1 MSGHSKWSTIKHK
14 KGAADAK
21 RGKIFTKHAKLITI
35 AAQGSGGDPETNPA
49 LKAAIDKAKSDNV
62 PNTNIERA
70 IKKGTGESKD
80 GNRIEEFGYE
90 GYGPDGVAIIIN
102 CLSDNKNRAYTNVR
116 TIMSKGGGSIGE
128 SGCVGWMFKKRGVVR
143 IEINDAQKQDE
154 IELQAIDAGAED
166 IAIDDNIVEISTT
179 VENFEHIDKVL
190 RENFSILSAEVE
202 MIPENTVKIEDV
214 DKAQKILRLI
224 DTLNEDEDVSD
235 VYANFDIPDEVLA
248 SLSQ

>member
-14 KGAADAK
+14 KGTADAK

-35 AAQGSGGDPETNPA
+35 ATQGSGGDPETNPA
-49 LKAAIDKAKSDNV
+49 LKAAIDKAKNDNV

-80 GNRIEEFGYE
+80 GSRIEEFSYE

-116 TIMSKGGGSIGE
+116 TIISKGGGSIGE
-128 SGCVGWMFKKRGVVR
+128 SGCVSWMFKKKGVIR
-143 IEINDAQKQDE
+143 IETNEDQKQDD

-166 IAIDDNIVEISTT
+166 ISIDDNIVEIFTN
-179 VENFEHIDKVL
+179 VDNFEQIEESL
-190 RENFSILSAEVE
+190 RENFTLSSAEIE
-202 MIPENTVKIEDV
+202 MIPDNTVKINNV
-214 DKAQKILRLI
+214 DKAKKILQLI
-224 DTLNEDEDVSD
+224 DTLNEDEDVAD
-235 VYANFDIPDEVLA
+235 VYTNFDIPDEILA
-248 SLSQ
+248 ALG